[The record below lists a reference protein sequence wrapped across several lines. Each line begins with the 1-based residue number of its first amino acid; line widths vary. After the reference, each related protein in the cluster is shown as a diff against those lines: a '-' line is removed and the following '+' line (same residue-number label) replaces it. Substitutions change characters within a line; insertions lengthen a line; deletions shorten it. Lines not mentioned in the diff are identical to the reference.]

1 MPNVILIAQ
10 RYSPMSFRSYFL
22 LLFFSLIYTNVAYP
36 ILILVEKFTRN
47 GQTVYLLG
55 DYHSRG
61 KELAQEEKAQIDLVL
76 AALNEHAQER
86 QRKVRILYE
95 KGSTTARFCNF
106 MNWEKVY
113 RFTINIDELI
123 PELNNPDITL
133 HDMENR
139 VVAGEIGFLLHCNG
153 DLKYQDGHFDRDKAP
168 KELKDIMLKDLF
180 DELHAQAHALE
191 EDINNIPTE
200 PEKERC
206 REQLKYCMR
215 NIDFLKQD
223 LGWVESPEEKPF
235 IELAKQ
241 LGRGTCEELLNSVVN
256 YSSSL
261 FEANIGHHI
270 MKSNPNEDIV
280 VIAGALHMNP
290 IEQYMIGLGWK
301 RDVYC
306 GNYERDLVTQ
316 DELDSVMR
324 HKYFSERILHQLKE
338 LSAQTHHSIS
348 TTYAVISTYL
358 KALGAPSSQAE

>member
-1 MPNVILIAQ
+1 MD
-10 RYSPMSFRSYFL
+10 
-22 LLFFSLIYTNVAYP
+22 
-36 ILILVEKFTRN
+36 KFTRN

-55 DYHSRG
+55 DYHSTG

-76 AALNEHAQER
+76 AALNERAREK

-95 KGSTTARFCNF
+95 KASTTARFGNF

-113 RFTINIDELI
+113 RFTINIDELL
-123 PELNNPDITL
+123 PELNNPDITF
-133 HDMENR
+133 HDVENR
-139 VVAGEIGFLLHCNG
+139 VVAGEIGFLLHCKGNPQ
-153 DLKYQDGHFDRDKAP
+153 YQDAYFDRDKAP

-180 DELHAQAHALE
+180 DELLSQARALE
-191 EDINNIPTE
+191 EDIKNIPTE
-200 PEKERC
+200 AEKERC
-206 REQLKYCMR
+206 REQLGYCRR
-215 NIDFLKQD
+215 NIDFLKRD

-241 LGRGTCEELLNSVVN
+241 LGEGTCEELLNSVVN

-290 IEQYMIGLGWK
+290 IEQYMIGLGWSH
-301 RDVYC
+301 DAYC
-306 GNYERDLVTQ
+306 GKFERDLVTQ
-316 DELDSVMR
+316 EELDSVMR
-324 HKYFSERILHQLKE
+324 HKHFSERILHQLKE
-338 LSAQTHHSIS
+338 LGIQTQRSIS

-358 KALGAPSSQAE
+358 KALGAPSNQAE